1 MGAMITCG
9 PGHRPPRSCLL
20 AVAIVCLV
28 LAMLLMVLWLGIGI
42 AGAVEPQPC
51 PGKFNAAVQPG
62 FSLNI
67 RTEAGGTS
75 KVTGTLTEKDGVKR
89 IVESVTIEG
98 RNFFRLEEG
107 GWIIGR
113 YLSIV
118 CDPEATP
125 TPTVAVTSTPTTT
138 PQPTPTRIMHNSI
151 WCSSEPEV
159 RRVGEYWIVECER

>member
-1 MGAMITCG
+1 MITCG
-9 PGHRPPRSCLL
+9 PHHNPPRSCLL
-20 AVAIVCLV
+20 MVAVICIV
-28 LAMLLMVLWLGIGI
+28 LAVLLTVVI
-42 AGAVEPQPC
+42 GAVNGAEPKPC
-51 PGKFNAAVQPG
+51 PGKFNVAVQPG

-75 KVTGTLTEKDGVKR
+75 KVIGTLTEKDGVKR

-98 RNFFRLEEG
+98 RNFFRLEQG

-118 CDPEATP
+118 CDPETVTP
-125 TPTVAVTSTPTTT
+125 TPTISLTLTPTTT
-138 PQPTPTRIMHNSI
+138 PQPTPTQIRHNFL

-159 RRVGEYWIVECER
+159 RRVGEYWIVECESP